1 MMQKLTAKYY
11 AVSGPGRVPWRAV
24 ALSSLLFGLLHGR
37 WVAGTA
43 AGVGYALLLTRR
55 GRLADAVLAHM
66 TTNALIA
73 AVVIVQHR
81 WALWG

>member
-1 MMQKLTAKYY
+1 M
-11 AVSGPGRVPWRAV
+11 PWRAV

-37 WVAGTA
+37 WLAGTA

-73 AVVIVQHR
+73 AMVIVQHR